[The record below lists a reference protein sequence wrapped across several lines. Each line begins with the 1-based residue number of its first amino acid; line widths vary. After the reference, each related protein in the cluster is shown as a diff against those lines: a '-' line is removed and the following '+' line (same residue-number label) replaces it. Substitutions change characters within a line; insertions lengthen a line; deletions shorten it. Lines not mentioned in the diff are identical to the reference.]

1 MVGEIRDTETAQIA
15 VQAALTGHL
24 VLSTLH
30 TNDAAGAVIRLV
42 DMGVAPYL
50 ITSTLL
56 AAVGQRLVRTLCMSC
71 RRSYEATP
79 EEMREL
85 ELDAAAPARLW
96 KSGGCPEC
104 GDLGYRG
111 RTGVFE
117 ILRVT
122 DETGELILQHRPTGA
137 IREAAERAGMRTMRH
152 AGIARVLE
160 GATSLQELRR
170 VVFAD
175 RD

>member
-30 TNDAAGAVIRLV
+30 TNDAAGAVVRLV

-56 AAVGQRLVRTLCMSC
+56 AAVGQRLVRTLCRSC
-71 RRSYEATP
+71 RQPYAATP
-79 EEMREL
+79 EDLSEL
-85 ELDAAAPARLW
+85 GLGADAQVNLW
-96 KSGGCPEC
+96 KPTGCLEC

-117 ILRVT
+117 ILKVT
-122 DETGELILQHRPTGA
+122 DETRDLILERRPTDV
-137 IREAAERAGMRTMRH
+137 IREAAERAGMRAMRH
-152 AGIARVLE
+152 AGIVKALD
-160 GATSLQELRR
+160 GTTSLQELRR

-175 RD
+175 RT